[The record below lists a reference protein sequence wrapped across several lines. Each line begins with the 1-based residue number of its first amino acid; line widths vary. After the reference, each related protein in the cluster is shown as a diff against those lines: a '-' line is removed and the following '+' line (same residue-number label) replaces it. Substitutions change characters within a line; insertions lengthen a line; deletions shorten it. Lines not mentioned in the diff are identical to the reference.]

1 MFETGL
7 YNKFVVLIM
16 FKRSAMEKLI
26 LVVIC
31 SVPAQS
37 NDQRLLKNFSV
48 IATGLEQIFNP
59 KEFMLT
65 VLGNSHS
72 YGNQHRIQHFDT
84 HYIYNAFELSRLGTH
99 HI

>member
-37 NDQRLLKNFSV
+37 NDKK
-48 IATGLEQIFNP
+48 TPE
-59 KEFMLT
+59 
-65 VLGNSHS
+65 
-72 YGNQHRIQHFDT
+72 
-84 HYIYNAFELSRLGTH
+84 ELFCHCYWLRTD
-99 HI
+99 I